1 MNHRVMIET
10 PVNARQ
16 VTLPESFTTIAWP
29 MRVSNIAR
37 AGSVESDDLAR
48 FEGEGGPEA
57 LMPDLGD
64 VPLHGALWRKLRLSG
79 LSRES
84 NKITV

>member
-1 MNHRVMIET
+1 MIET

-16 VTLPESFTTIAWP
+16 VTLPESFTAIAWP
-29 MRVSNIAR
+29 VRVSNIAR
-37 AGSVESDDLAR
+37 YDLAR

-57 LMPDLGD
+57 LIPDLGD

-79 LSRES
+79 LSRKS